1 MTLILFLLCA
11 VVDGK
16 MGRIG
21 GGSMRFAAVV
31 VFIVECVLSHQGGE
45 KSGEESRWLARTT
58 GIKEGLLRGGAHV
71 FFFSLLSVFS
81 ALGFGW
87 IGIGVATVWTVI
99 DEATK
104 PLIPGRHFSVLD
116 VGLNLIG
123 VVVGIGLWLV
133 VR

>member
-1 MTLILFLLCA
+1 
-11 VVDGK
+11 
-16 MGRIG
+16 
-21 GGSMRFAAVV
+21 MRFAAVV
-31 VFIVECVLSHQGGE
+31 VFIVECVLSHTPGDR
-45 KSGEESRWLARTT
+45 SGEESAWLARTT

-71 FFFSLLSVFS
+71 FLFSILSVFA

>member
-1 MTLILFLLCA
+1 MLILFLLCV

-45 KSGEESRWLARTT
+45 KSGKESRWLARTT

-71 FFFSLLSVFS
+71 FLFSLLSVFS
-81 ALGFGW
+81 ALGFGPW
-87 IGIGVATVWTVI
+87 AFVFCVVWGVADEWTKGWI
-99 DEATK
+99 R
-104 PLIPGRHFSVLD
+104 GRHFS
-116 VGLNLIG
+116 
-123 VVVGIGLWLV
+123 
-133 VR
+133 